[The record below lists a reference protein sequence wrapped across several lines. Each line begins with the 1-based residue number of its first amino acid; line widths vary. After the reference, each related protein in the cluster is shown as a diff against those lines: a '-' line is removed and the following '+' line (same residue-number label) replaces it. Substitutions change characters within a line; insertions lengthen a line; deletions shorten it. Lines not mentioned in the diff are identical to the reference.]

1 MAAAMDPQVGCG
13 LVQLP
18 LEVLIR
24 ITYFIPTKDLGSVRL
39 SCRALEEGLFSF
51 FSHEFFRKK
60 QFMVSTDSLQA
71 LIDISKHPTLS
82 PFLKHVIICADRP
95 SHTKWVQDRNDE
107 ARALLEIA
115 NADHMHLLATGGLR
129 DMLAEAFARLKN
141 LETVDIRD
149 FESRSRN
156 RDGFGAHW
164 RSYGA
169 VTMAASTAAPV
180 QLGPRGDQDP
190 YPSQLFGAVTAALAA
205 ASARPKSIE
214 VLLRSG
220 NWHPFA
226 LYDTAFYIPPRMEA
240 SMSSLLAG
248 LKTLHLALTF
258 SHTSRI
264 RPFIFQK
271 FLSLAPN
278 LTWLRLNFNHTHK
291 VDCDEV
297 LSWLALNDNNQTP
310 QASFDMGP
318 IQLRHL
324 ERLDLGDAETES
336 KTLLKLVAKFAP
348 TLTSLY
354 LRRVNL
360 YEADSRVK
368 DPKVTPWVGFLSVMA
383 KMPGL
388 RLRVLD
394 LSSIQHSGTG
404 WSGQVVFK
412 SPNKGGPLRNW
423 TCSANT
429 VTMDK
434 AVAQASEA
442 LDPKWPLDEPDPMSG
457 KEGTFLY
464 FFQRG
469 SLTAYAED
477 EDEENEDDEDDDN
490 DDGEANSD
498 DE

>member
-1 MAAAMDPQVGCG
+1 MMDPQVGCG

-18 LEVLIR
+18 LEVLVR

-39 SCRALEEGLFSF
+39 SCRALEQGLFGF

-82 PFLKHVIICADRP
+82 PCLKHVIICADRP
-95 SHTKWVQDRNDE
+95 SHNKWVQDRNDE
-107 ARALLEIA
+107 ARARLEIA
-115 NADHMHLLATGGLR
+115 SADHMHLLATGGLR
-129 DMLAEAFARLKN
+129 DMLAEAFARLTN

-149 FESRSRN
+149 FESTSRN

-169 VTMAASTAAPV
+169 VTMAASTAAPI

-190 YPSQLFGAVTAALAA
+190 YPSQLFSAITAALAA
-205 ASARPKSIE
+205 AHARPKSIE

-220 NWHPFA
+220 NWCQFA

-248 LKTLHLALTF
+248 LKTLHLALAL
-258 SHTSRI
+258 SHPSNVRM

-278 LTWLRLNFNHTHK
+278 LTWLRLNFNHTQK

-297 LSWLALNDNNQTP
+297 LSWLALNDNNQALP
-310 QASFDMGP
+310 ASFDRDP
-318 IQLRHL
+318 IQLHHL
-324 ERLDLGDAETES
+324 ERLDLGDAETEP

-354 LRRVNL
+354 LRRVKL
-360 YEADSRVK
+360 YEADSRLK
-368 DPKVTPWVGFLSVMA
+368 DPKVTPWVGFLSVVA

-404 WSGQVVFK
+404 WSNQVVFK
-412 SPNKGGPLRNW
+412 SRNPRNW

-434 AVAQASEA
+434 AIAQASAA
-442 LDPKWPLDEPDPMSG
+442 LDPFWPLDRTDTMSG
-457 KEGTFLY
+457 KMGIFLSL
-464 FFQRG
+464 FRG
-469 SLTAYAED
+469 ASLTAVYH
-477 EDEENEDDEDDDN
+477 
-490 DDGEANSD
+490 
-498 DE
+498 